1 MPQAGQLESLKKKGR
16 SRVTNARLSGR
27 VTAKSLFVGD
37 IDGRSLWARRYRDL
51 VASYVDDA
59 GGVHALS
66 ELRLSLIR
74 RVAALTVEAER
85 LEVELASGR
94 DVDVDLLARLSSHIR
109 RIAETIGLDKAVKDI
124 TPSLGDIL
132 AAHGPANLHRNA
144 AVKATR
150 ASKQRAAIALAAEP
164 AEPLQ
169 GAPEPIAEAGECDR

>member
-1 MPQAGQLESLKKKGR
+1 MSQSGQLANLKPTGR
-16 SRVTNARLSGR
+16 SRVTNARLTGR
-27 VTAKSLFVGD
+27 VTAKSLFAGE

-109 RIAETIGLDKAVKDI
+109 RIAETIGLDKAVKNI

-132 AAHGPANLHRNA
+132 AAHGPANLHRDASRKA
-144 AVKATR
+144 AH
-150 ASKQRAAIALAAEP
+150 ASKPRAAITLEAEP
-164 AEPLQ
+164 VEPLQ
-169 GAPEPIAEAGECDR
+169 GAPNLNAEAVE